1 MKKIYIVLTQTGTL
15 LSRTIKLCTGKEYNH
30 VSIALDEELEQLYS
44 FGRVNPYN
52 AFIGG
57 FVHEGINRGTF
68 KRFYKTETQVFEKT
82 VTDAQYEKLKVN
94 IQNIKEN
101 KDKYRFNLT
110 GLALAGIH
118 KPYSPENKFFC
129 SQFVRHIL
137 NCSGIDISVISDAPQ
152 PEEFKKLDDMKL
164 IYDGQLRFY
173 PYRLAGDEAR

>member
-57 FVHEGINRGTF
+57 FVHEGIDRGTF

-94 IQNIKEN
+94 IKNIEEN

-118 KPYSPENKFFC
+118 KAYTPENKFFC

-137 NCSGIDISVISDAPQ
+137 NCSGIDISAISDAPQ
-152 PEEFKKLDDMKL
+152 PEEFKKLET
-164 IYDGQLRFY
+164 I
-173 PYRLAGDEAR
+173 